1 MGFQARLNAPCG
13 ALTSRLVLS
22 IRSRSRLAF
31 SVLWLL
37 CTTVAHA
44 ADLAGVV
51 TSRSGTPKVGVV
63 VDVLG
68 PSKVYTQTDAS
79 GRFLVHVMPG
89 AYTVRVRDGS
99 HHQEFTQDVPEAGV
113 HRGYQLTW

>member
-1 MGFQARLNAPCG
+1 VG
-13 ALTSRLVLS
+13 ALTSGLMLS
-22 IRSRSRLAF
+22 IPSRLRLAL

-37 CTTVAHA
+37 CTTVAVA

-51 TSRSGTPKVGVV
+51 TSKSGALKVGVV
-63 VDVLG
+63 VDILG

-79 GRFLVHVMPG
+79 GSFLVHVIPG

-99 HHQEFTQDVPEAGV
+99 HHQEFAQDVPEAGV
-113 HRGYQLTW
+113 HGGYQLTW